1 MEFKKNFYRKA
12 VKVERGKVLK
22 ENSIAGRTWSSGK
35 LFVLKNNT
43 TIANWNVPLIV
54 ENLIFFSFR

>member
-1 MEFKKNFYRKA
+1 MESKKNFYRKA

>member
-22 ENSIAGRTWSSGK
+22 ENSIAGRTWSSGR

>member
-1 MEFKKNFYRKA
+1 MESKKNFYRKA

-43 TIANWNVPLIV
+43 TIANRNMPLIV